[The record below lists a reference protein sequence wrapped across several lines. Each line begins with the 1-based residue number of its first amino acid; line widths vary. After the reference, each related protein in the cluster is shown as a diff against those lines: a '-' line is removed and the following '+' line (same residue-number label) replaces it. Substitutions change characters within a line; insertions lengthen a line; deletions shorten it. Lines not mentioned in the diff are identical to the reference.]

1 MVVTSEAELLP
12 VFASPPPEMV
22 TALVTLDAA
31 LPATFTV
38 NVIVD
43 DPEAAM
49 TLFDVQVTVW
59 PTAEQLQ
66 PVPVP
71 EL

>member
-1 MVVTSEAELLP
+1 MLA
-12 VFASPPPEMV
+12 
-22 TALVTLDAA
+22 AA
-31 LPATFTV
+31 LPATSTV
-38 NVIVD
+38 KVIVE
-43 DPEAAM
+43 DPKAAM
-49 TLFDVQVTVW
+49 TLLDVQVTVW